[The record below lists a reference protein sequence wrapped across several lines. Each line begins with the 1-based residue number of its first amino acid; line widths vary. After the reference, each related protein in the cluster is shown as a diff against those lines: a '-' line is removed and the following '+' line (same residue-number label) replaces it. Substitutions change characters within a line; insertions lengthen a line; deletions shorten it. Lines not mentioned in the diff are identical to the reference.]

1 MSDRREDASPLH
13 RSAATHFPHASIRG
27 LTTFAPP
34 GAVEMAEMLDGNVGI
49 LVAINAE
56 KIAHADPLIADL
68 TARHLAYPD
77 GIGAVLALRRR
88 GVPATRMAGADLW
101 LTILRRYAAQRSFFL
116 VGGAEEVIQAVTKRL
131 LRQYPGMRLRS
142 RNGYLSEADV
152 QALATEIGDWRPD
165 FVFVAMG
172 SPRQEILMDRLFSEH
187 PAVYMGLGGSFDI
200 YAGRKPRAPRW
211 TQRIGME
218 WAYRLL
224 REPVRLRRLPTYL
237 RFAAMLAT
245 GRY

>member
-1 MSDRREDASPLH
+1 MA
-13 RSAATHFPHASIRG
+13 FPHASIRG
-27 LTTFAPP
+27 LMTFAPSGEAGMIDLLEENP
-34 GAVEMAEMLDGNVGI
+34 GI

-56 KIAHADPLIADL
+56 KIAGADPVIADL
-68 TARHLAYPD
+68 SARHLAYPD

-88 GVPATRMAGADLW
+88 GIHAKRMPGADLW
-101 LTILRRYAAQRSFFL
+101 LMVLDRYAGERSFLL
-116 VGGAEEVIQAVTKRL
+116 VGGTEEVIQAVTTRLVKRH
-131 LRQYPGMRLRS
+131 PGIRLRS
-142 RNGYLSEADV
+142 RNGYLSEADERELV
-152 QALATEIGDWRPD
+152 TEIGEWKPD

-172 SPRQEILMDRLFSEH
+172 SPRQEILMDRLFSVH

-211 TQRIGME
+211 LQGIGLE
-218 WAYRLL
+218 WAYRLV

-237 RFAAMLAT
+237 RFAALLAT

>member
-1 MSDRREDASPLH
+1 MTL
-13 RSAATHFPHASIRG
+13 FPHASIRG

-34 GAVEMAEMLDGNVGI
+34 GAAGLAEVLDGSAGI

-56 KIAHADPLIADL
+56 KIAHADPLITGL

-88 GVPATRMAGADLW
+88 GIPANRTAGADLW
-101 LTILRRYAAQRSFFL
+101 LTILRRYAAERSFLL
-116 VGGAEEVIQAVTKRL
+116 VGGSEEVIRAVSKRL
-131 LRQYPGMRLRS
+131 LGQYPGIRLRS

-152 QALATEIGDWRPD
+152 QALAAEIGEWRPD

-200 YAGRKPRAPRW
+200 YAGRKARAPRW
-211 TQRIGME
+211 VQGIGME

-224 REPVRLRRLPTYL
+224 REPVRLRRLPGYL
-237 RFAAMLAT
+237 RFAAMLAM

>member
-1 MSDRREDASPLH
+1 MLEG
-13 RSAATHFPHASIRG
+13 SA
-27 LTTFAPP
+27 
-34 GAVEMAEMLDGNVGI
+34 GI
-49 LVAINAE
+49 LLAINAE
-56 KIAHADPLIADL
+56 KVANADPLIVDL
-68 TARHLAYPD
+68 SARHLGYPD

-88 GVPATRMAGADLW
+88 GVAATRMPGADLW
-101 LTILRRYAAQRSFFL
+101 LTILRRYAAERSFFL
-116 VGGAEEVIQAVTKRL
+116 IGGAEEVIQAVAKRL

-142 RNGYLSEADV
+142 RNGYLSNADV

>member
-1 MSDRREDASPLH
+1 MTL
-13 RSAATHFPHASIRG
+13 FPHASIRG
-27 LTTFAPP
+27 LTTFGPP
-34 GAVEMAEMLDGNVGI
+34 GAAEMADMLDGNAGI

-68 TARHLAYPD
+68 TARHLGYPD
-77 GIGAVLALRRR
+77 GIGAVMALRRR
-88 GVPATRMAGADLW
+88 GVPATRMPGADLW
-101 LTILRRYAAQRSFFL
+101 RTILHRYAGERSFLL
-116 VGGAEEVIQAVTKRL
+116 VGGADEVIQAVTKRL
-131 LRQYPGMRLRS
+131 LRQYPGIRMRS

-172 SPRQEILMDRLFSEH
+172 SPRQEILMDRLFSAH

-211 TQRIGME
+211 VQGIGME

-237 RFAAMLAT
+237 RFAAMLVT